1 MTNNPAQK
9 QIGLHPIKP
18 KLSTDDKIFYVISY
32 AIVGFLT
39 LIVLYP
45 LIYILSCSFSSA
57 NAVSTG
63 QVVLLPV
70 ELSVEGYKRVF
81 ENPNVW
87 VGYRNTILYTVLGTL
102 INVSMTMICAYP
114 LARRKLPH
122 RGFFTFLF
130 TFTMLFG
137 GGMIPTYL
145 LMRDLHILNTIW
157 VMIIPG
163 AIGVSQMIVA
173 RTFINSTIPD
183 DLLEAAQIDGCSDF
197 RFFFEFVLPLSK
209 AVLAVIAMQYAIGHW
224 NAYFNAFIYLSD
236 AGKYPLQIFLRQILI
251 MNQINLADVADPEA
265 AIAMQGMAEL
275 LKYSLIVVATAPIL
289 CIYPFLQK
297 YFVKG
302 VMMGSLKG

>member
-9 QIGLHPIKP
+9 QIGLNPIKP
-18 KLSTDDKIFYVISY
+18 KLSTDDKIFYVVSY
-32 AIVGFLT
+32 AIVGLLT

-45 LIYILSCSFSSA
+45 LVYILSCSFSSA

-70 ELSVEGYKRVF
+70 DLSIEGYKRVF

-114 LARRKLPH
+114 LARKRLPH

-145 LMRDLHILNTIW
+145 LMRDLHILNSVW
-157 VMIIPG
+157 VMVLPG

-173 RTFINSTIPD
+173 RI
-183 DLLEAAQIDGCSDF
+183 
-197 RFFFEFVLPLSK
+197 
-209 AVLAVIAMQYAIGHW
+209 H
-224 NAYFNAFIYLSD
+224 
-236 AGKYPLQIFLRQILI
+236 RQH
-251 MNQINLADVADPEA
+251 
-265 AIAMQGMAEL
+265 L
-275 LKYSLIVVATAPIL
+275 LKALSVFRSEDGIHQRRIKELHV
-289 CIYPFLQK
+289 
-297 YFVKG
+297 
-302 VMMGSLKG
+302 